1 MAQTHVDTRTKT
13 WSDTDRDSWLDT
25 WGNLPAMTMPI
36 VALTQV
42 LPALPKARP
51 RPRPGSLRNQF
62 TVSYPHQVE
71 RAGATRGAANA
82 PTTHSAEH
90 LPQASS
96 HTISDSARQWSTWG
110 AARDGARIVLTRPQ
124 EIALWTIGAG
134 LLIALIVNLHAAL
147 VGFLAIATGV
157 YLLAGAYKGMLLLRG
172 QHQEP
177 HVVTDT
183 PLADADLP
191 MYTVLVPL
199 HREGKM
205 LPFLLERLARID
217 YPIEAL
223 EIMLLVEADDE
234 ETRVALARIRLPGH
248 VRAVTVPHGAPKTK
262 PRALNVG
269 LARARGEFIV
279 VYDAEDRPEPDQLR
293 KAIAAF
299 RATSRKVICLQ
310 ARLNF
315 YNMRQSVVARLFAI
329 DYIQWYYLLLPGLTR
344 ANSFVPLGG
353 TSNHFRTA
361 ALRRLGGWDP
371 YNVTEDCDLGARIGR
386 VGLEVA
392 MLDSTTW
399 EEAVTHVGQW
409 VRQRSRW
416 VKGYIQT
423 YFVHMRHPIQLYR
436 DTGPQGFM
444 DFQLLVGGAA
454 VMLLVNPLM
463 WLLTACY
470 TLTTGTALGPVIR
483 SLFPAA
489 IYYPSLACFV
499 LGNFFFFYL
508 SLYVCVR
515 QGFYDQARYAL
526 LSPLYWLMMSI
537 GAWAGLISLVRN
549 PHYWA
554 KTAHGV
560 SVRSSLAPLPVA
572 PTTAQTGAA
581 PAEGASAS
589 STARGGSLE
598 SLTHRQRQAHAVA
611 RPRLSV
617 VVPAYNEASRLP
629 ATLERLRAYLDSQ
642 PDAYEVIVVDDGSVD
657 ATPMIV
663 KDAIL
668 SWPQLQL
675 RLGQH
680 RGKGGAIRTGV
691 LAAHGEYIAFADAD
705 LSMPV
710 EEFVR
715 FRPET
720 LGEYDVAIASREA
733 PGAVRLGEPALR
745 HVMSIVFNR
754 IVQFLLLPGVTDTQC
769 GFKFLRREVAQ
780 DLCRMQ
786 TIEGWGFD
794 VELLYIAHLRGY
806 HLVEAPIQWR
816 YAPGSKVNPLRDAI
830 HMLRELFV
838 IRSQGNHG
846 VYDGDA
852 LPIPMIPAPPTEV
865 TSMVYQY

>member
-1 MAQTHVDTRTKT
+1 MAQTHAGTWTKT
-13 WSDTDRDSWLDT
+13 WSDSERDSWLDT
-25 WGNLPAMTMPI
+25 WGNLPAITRPI

-42 LPALPKARP
+42 LPALPKAEP
-51 RPRPGSLRNQF
+51 RPRLGSLRNQF
-62 TVSYPHQVE
+62 VVAYPHKDEHV
-71 RAGATRGAANA
+71 GSMRGETNA
-82 PTTHSAEH
+82 RITSSAENM
-90 LPQASS
+90 PSAAS
-96 HTISDSARQWSTWG
+96 HTLNDHARRWSTWG

-124 EIALWTIGAG
+124 EVALWVIGAG

-147 VGFLAIATGV
+147 VGFLAVATAV
-157 YLLAGAYKGMLLLRG
+157 YLLAGAYKGVLLLRG
-172 QHQEP
+172 ERHAP
-177 HVVTDT
+177 RTIMGA
-183 PLADADLP
+183 PIADADLP
-191 MYTVLVPL
+191 MYSVLVPL

-217 YPIEAL
+217 YPLESL

-234 ETRVALARIRLPGH
+234 ETRASLARISLPQH
-248 VRAVTVPHGAPKTK
+248 IRAVTVPHGAPKTK

-269 LARARGEFIV
+269 LARARGEFMV

-386 VGLEVA
+386 AGLEVA

-399 EEAVTHVGQW
+399 EEAVTHVRQW

-436 DTGPQGFM
+436 DTGLQGFI

-463 WLLTACY
+463 WILTACY
-470 TLTTGTALGPVIR
+470 TLTNGTAMGPAIR

-499 LGNFFFFYL
+499 FGNFFFFYL

-537 GAWAGLISLVRN
+537 GAWAGLISLLRN

-560 SVRSSLAPLPVA
+560 SVRSSLTPLPSA
-572 PTTAQTGAA
+572 STTAQSEVAA
-581 PAEGASAS
+581 TEGFATSP
-589 STARGGSLE
+589 TTPGESLE
-598 SLTHRQRQAHAVA
+598 SRTQYQARAIA

-629 ATLERLRAYLDSQ
+629 ATLERLRTYLDGQ
-642 PDAYEVIVVDDGSVD
+642 CDTYEVIIVDDGSVD
-657 ATPMIV
+657 ATPTIV
-663 KDAIL
+663 KEAIV
-668 SWPQLQL
+668 SWPQLHL

-680 RGKGGAIRTGV
+680 CGKGGAIRTGV

-710 EEFVR
+710 EEFAR

-720 LGEYDVAIASREA
+720 LGDYDVAIASREG

-745 HVMSIVFNR
+745 RVMSVVFNR
-754 IVQFLLLPGVTDTQC
+754 VVQLLLLPGVRDTQC

-806 HLVEAPIQWR
+806 RLVETPIQWR
-816 YAPGSKVNPLRDAI
+816 YSPGSKVNPLRDAV

-846 VYDGDA
+846 MYDGDA
-852 LPIPMIPAPPTEV
+852 LPIPSIPTTPTEA